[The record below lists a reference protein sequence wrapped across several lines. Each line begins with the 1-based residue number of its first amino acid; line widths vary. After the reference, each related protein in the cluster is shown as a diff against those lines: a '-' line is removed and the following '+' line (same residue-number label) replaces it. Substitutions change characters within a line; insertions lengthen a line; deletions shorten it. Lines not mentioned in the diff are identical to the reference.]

1 MVGEPF
7 TLQRTAMV
15 QWWLESL
22 ERYASLTD
30 VVETKLDEADRI
42 ALKKPSVRTIFARTS
57 VWRYQKKL
65 LMEMKTYKFWIHLYS
80 LSKRRQPYVPCISS
94 HHIRP

>member
-1 MVGEPF
+1 MVV
-7 TLQRTAMV
+7 M
-15 QWWLESL
+15 SL

-42 ALKKPSVRTIFARTS
+42 TETSEERYSLRMS

-65 LMEMKTYKFWIHLYS
+65 LMEMKTYKGIHLYS
-80 LSKRRQPYVPCISS
+80 LSKRRQPYVPTF
-94 HHIRP
+94 HHITYVLRIKQR